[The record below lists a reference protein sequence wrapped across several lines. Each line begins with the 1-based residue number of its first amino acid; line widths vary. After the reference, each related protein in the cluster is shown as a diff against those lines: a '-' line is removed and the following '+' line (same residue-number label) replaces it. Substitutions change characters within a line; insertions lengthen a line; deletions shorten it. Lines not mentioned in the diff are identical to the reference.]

1 MQYNE
6 IIAMMKEVS
15 KLGMSSFTFT
25 EGDIHISMN
34 FPEGK
39 EEIGG
44 HAVMQNGSQSVSA
57 GNTAVLPEQPEAR
70 KGTPITS
77 PLVGTFYASPEENG
91 EPFVQVGDRVKKGQ
105 TIGIVEA
112 MKLMNEIESDVDGI
126 VTAIPVKNAQV
137 VEYGQVLAVI
147 EAD

>member
-1 MQYNE
+1 MQYSE

-39 EEIGG
+39 GENSGQ
-44 HAVMQNGSQSVSA
+44 AVMQMGQNQAAA
-57 GNTAVLPEQPEAR
+57 GAAALPEQVEAP
-70 KGTPITS
+70 KGTQITS
-77 PLVGTFYASPEENG
+77 PLVGTFYASSEENG
-91 EPFVQVGDRVKKGQ
+91 EPFVKVGDRVKKGQ
-105 TIGIVEA
+105 TLGIVEA
-112 MKLMNEIESDVDGI
+112 MKLMNEIESEADGV

-137 VEYGQVLAVI
+137 VEYGQVLFVV